1 MAFLPCPTH
10 FSHGHTAFSHI
21 DMHDNTLPDPALR
34 GFAACGC
41 GCSKHQLN
49 TFDYFSDVPGNNQVS
64 NLVEVQFKNTRK
76 GYFLNDNHLDLV
88 KGDIVA
94 VEASPGHD
102 IGTVTLTGSLVP
114 LQMKKAQL
122 KPGTEIK
129 RIYRK
134 ARPNDLDKWSE
145 ARGRENDTM
154 IQSRQIA
161 KELELDMKIG
171 DVEYQ
176 GDCNKAIF
184 YYIADQR
191 IDFRKL
197 IRVLADTFH
206 VRVEMRQIGARQEA
220 ARIGG
225 IGPCGRELCCSTWKK
240 DFQSVSTGAA
250 RQQDL
255 SPNPQK
261 LAGQC
266 GKLKCCLNYELDV
279 YQEAHQ
285 TLPERNVA
293 LETLDATFYHFKT
306 DILSGRITY
315 STDKRMA
322 VNLVTISSAR
332 AWEVIAQNKAGE
344 KPEALDNEER
354 PAPKKPVD
362 LAEQDDLTRFDKF
375 RKKKKRKPS
384 SSGKGNPS
392 APKAGGQKNK
402 ANGGNNSGNSA
413 ANKGNGSQNNGN
425 AANNSGSNNGNA
437 PSASGESRD
446 NRSRDNRKGGK
457 PTSGATQTPQA

>member
-1 MAFLPCPTH
+1 
-10 FSHGHTAFSHI
+10 
-21 DMHDNTLPDPALR
+21 MHDTTISDPALR

-76 GYFLNDNHLDLV
+76 GYFLNDNQLDLV

-122 KPGTEIK
+122 KPGTELK

-134 ARPNDLDKWSE
+134 ARPTDIDKWEE
-145 ARGRENDTM
+145 ARGRENATM

-206 VRVEMRQIGARQEA
+206 IRIEMKQIGARQEA

-225 IGPCGRELCCSTWKK
+225 IGPCGRELCCASWRK
-240 DFQSVSTGAA
+240 DFQTVSTGAA

-266 GKLKCCLNYELDV
+266 GKLKCCLNYELDT
-279 YQEAHQ
+279 YQEAQQ
-285 TLPERNVA
+285 TLPDRNIP
-293 LETLDATFYHFKT
+293 LETLDATYFHFKT
-306 DILSGRITY
+306 DILSGRIIY
-315 STDKRMA
+315 SMDKRMA
-322 VNLVTISSAR
+322 VNLVTISSER
-332 AWEVIAQNKAGE
+332 AFEIIEQNKAGE
-344 KPEALDNEER
+344 KPEALDNEVR

-362 LAEQDDLTRFDKF
+362 LAEQDDLTRFDKL
-375 RKKKKRKPS
+375 RNKKKKRKPQ
-384 SSGKGNPS
+384 GKDRERAPRNRDEQNRNADGVQETAREGQNP
-392 APKAGGQKNK
+392 AREEQ
-402 ANGGNNSGNSA
+402 NGVRDEARKPRNDRPR
-413 ANKGNGSQNNGN
+413 NGKPR
-425 AANNSGSNNGNA
+425 GNA
-437 PSASGESRD
+437 PQ
-446 NRSRDNRKGGK
+446 NTNN
-457 PTSGATQTPQA
+457 

>member
-1 MAFLPCPTH
+1 MWR
-10 FSHGHTAFSHI
+10 TATPQYI
-21 DMHDNTLPDPALR
+21 DMHDTTISDPALR

-49 TFDYFSDVPGNNQVS
+49 TFDYYSDVPGNNQVS

-76 GYFLNDNHLDLV
+76 GYFLNDNQLDLA

-122 KPGTEIK
+122 KPGIDLK

-134 ARPNDLDKWSE
+134 ARPADIEKWEE
-145 ARGRENDTM
+145 ARGRENATM

-206 VRVEMRQIGARQEA
+206 IRIEMKQIGARQEA

-225 IGPCGRELCCSTWKK
+225 IGPCGRELCCASWRK
-240 DFQSVSTGAA
+240 DFQTVSTGAA

-255 SPNPQK
+255 
-261 LAGQC
+261 
-266 GKLKCCLNYELDV
+266 
-279 YQEAHQ
+279 
-285 TLPERNVA
+285 
-293 LETLDATFYHFKT
+293 ATYFHFKT

-315 STDKRMA
+315 SMDKRMA
-322 VNLVTISSAR
+322 VNLVTISAQR
-332 AWEVIAQNKAGE
+332 AWEIIEQNKAGD

-354 PAPKKPVD
+354 AVPKKPVD
-362 LAEQDDLTRFDKF
+362 LAEQDDLTRFDKL
-375 RKKKKRKPS
+375 RKNKKRKPQS
-384 SSGKGNPS
+384 KDRDRAPRNREEQGRNNREEGRRPREAQGN
-392 APKAGGQKNK
+392 QREEQ
-402 ANGGNNSGNSA
+402 
-413 ANKGNGSQNNGN
+413 GNGRDEARRPREYRQHEPRKSD
-425 AANNSGSNNGNA
+425 NA
-437 PSASGESRD
+437 PQSANQPAKE
-446 NRSRDNRKGGK
+446 
-457 PTSGATQTPQA
+457 